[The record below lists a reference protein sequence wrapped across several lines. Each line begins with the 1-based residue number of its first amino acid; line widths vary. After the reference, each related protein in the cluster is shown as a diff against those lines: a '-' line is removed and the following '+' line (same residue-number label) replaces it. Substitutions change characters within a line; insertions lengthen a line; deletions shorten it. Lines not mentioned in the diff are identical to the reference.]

1 MCALEQAERES
12 ENAMNQTIKGHRIGI
27 IGAMKSE
34 MDAIK
39 ASIEQP
45 SEQEI
50 SGIRFVQGTIHGVD
64 VVAAT
69 CGIGKVFAALCT
81 QTMILTYHPD
91 LIINVGVAGSL
102 TPKLNIGDIAIAD
115 RVVQHDMDTTSIGDP
130 AGLISG
136 INIVYLP
143 CDEDA
148 ARMMEACAEALDYT
162 HETGVIATGD
172 VFMQDGA
179 RKKQVAETFDAI
191 SCEMEGGSIGQ
202 VCYVN
207 GVDCC
212 ILRAI
217 SDNGDEDAHE
227 DYHMSLE
234 MAADRATQVMDR
246 FLANISVGQQV
257 LRG

>member
-1 MCALEQAERES
+1 
-12 ENAMNQTIKGHRIGI
+12 MNQTVTGPRIGI
-27 IGAMKSE
+27 IGAMQSE

-39 ASIEQP
+39 AKIENPHTQK
-45 SEQEI
+45 I
-50 SGIRFVQGTIHGVD
+50 SGITFVKGSIHGVD

-69 CGIGKVFAALCT
+69 CGIGKVFAAMCA
-81 QTMILTYHPD
+81 QTMILNYRPD

-136 INIVYLP
+136 INMVYLP
-143 CDEDA
+143 CSEQTV
-148 ARMMEACAEALDYT
+148 RMMEACADALEFH

-179 RKKQVAETFDAI
+179 RKKHVADTFEAI

-207 GVDCC
+207 GVDFC

-217 SDNGDEDAHE
+217 SDNGDEDAHN
-227 DYHMSLE
+227 DYHMSLD
-234 MAADRATQVMDR
+234 MAADRATRVMDR
-246 FLANISVGQQV
+246 FLSNMSVFQD
-257 LRG
+257 LMNE